1 MVGFRYHLVSLVA
14 VFLAL
19 AVGLVLGAT
28 ELSGVA
34 TDSLRTQVTQLTAQR
49 RALQGDAAALR
60 AQVRSGDEVAAAL
73 GPRAVSG
80 VLTGHTVVLVGA
92 PQTDGDV
99 TDAVQ
104 KMLRAGGATVTG
116 RVQLAADL
124 VDPRRA
130 ADVRSFVTGGGQ
142 PAGFRL
148 PETDDAGVL
157 GAALLSYALV
167 RRGAPPDQAAVSQV
181 LSGFAALQMLRLE
194 SGTVTPA
201 DFAVVVA
208 SATAANAD
216 AGRALGQV
224 AGALGRGGLG
234 AVVAGT
240 AATTGPDGLLGIVR
254 ADTDLAAVVS
264 TVDDAGTAA
273 GQVGTVFAL
282 ARAGAGK
289 VGQYGRHGHV
299 DAPFPPT

>member
-28 ELSGVA
+28 ALSGVS
-34 TDSLRTQVTQLTAQR
+34 TDNLRGQVTQLSAER
-49 RALQGDAAALR
+49 RTLQGDAQSLR

-73 GPRAVSG
+73 GPRAVAG
-80 VLTGHTVVLVGA
+80 ALRGHTVVLVGA

-104 KMLRAGGATVTG
+104 KMLQAAGARVTG
-116 RVQLAADL
+116 RVQLATDL
-124 VDPRRA
+124 VDPRRS

-167 RRGAPPDQAAVSQV
+167 RKGDPPDQASVSQV
-181 LSGFAALQMLRLE
+181 LAGFAALQMLRLE

-201 DFAVVVA
+201 EYAVVVA
-208 SATAANAD
+208 SARVAGAD
-216 AGRALGQV
+216 AGRALGHV
-224 AGALGRGGLG
+224 AGALGRGGHG

-240 AATTGPDGLLGIVR
+240 AAATGPDGLLGVVR
-254 ADTDLAAVVS
+254 ADTDLAAAVS

-282 ARAGAGK
+282 LQAAAGK
-289 VGQYGRHGHV
+289 VGQYGRSGHV

>member
-28 ELSGVA
+28 GLSGVS
-34 TDSLRTQVTQLTAQR
+34 TDGLHTRVNQLTAER
-49 RALQGDAAALR
+49 RTLQGQVGTLRGQVAA
-60 AQVRSGDEVAAAL
+60 GDGVAAAL
-73 GPRAVSG
+73 GPRAVAG
-80 VLTGHTVVLVGA
+80 ALAGRTVVLVGA
-92 PQTDGDV
+92 PRTGGDV

-104 KMLRAGGATVTG
+104 KMLQAAGARVTG

-130 ADVRSFVTGGGQ
+130 SDVRAFVTGGGQ

-167 RRGAPPDQAAVSQV
+167 RKGAAADQASVSQV

-194 SGTVTPA
+194 SATVAPA
-201 DFAVVVA
+201 EYAVLVA
-208 SATAANAD
+208 SATVAG
-216 AGRALGQV
+216 AGRALGQI
-224 AGALGRGGLG
+224 AGALGRGGRG
-234 AVVAGT
+234 VVVAGT
-240 AATTGPDGLLGIVR
+240 AAATGPDGLLGIVR
-254 ADTDLAAVVS
+254 ADPDLAAVVA

-289 VGQYGRHGHV
+289 IGQYGRSGHV